1 MLLEIPSAES
11 LMIAPQRDIV
21 NDIIA
26 REIYKASLAG
36 KSSADFEGMK
46 VQDPEVIQ
54 HLLDKGYEYSYVPS
68 GNGTKILRISW

>member
-11 LMIAPQRDIV
+11 LMLAPQRDIV

-36 KSSADFEGMK
+36 KNNVDFEGMK
-46 VQDPEVIQ
+46 FQDPEMIQ
-54 HLLDKGYEYSYVPS
+54 YFLDKGYEYAYVPS
-68 GNGTKILRISW
+68 GNGTKILRIFW

>member
-11 LMIAPQRDIV
+11 LILAPQKDIV

-26 REIYKASLAG
+26 REIYKASFSG
-36 KSSADFEGMK
+36 KSSVDLEGMK

-54 HLLDKGYEYSYVPS
+54 HLLDKGYEFTYVPS
-68 GNGTKILRISW
+68 GNRTKILRISW

>member
-11 LMIAPQRDIV
+11 LILAPQKDIV

-26 REIYKASLAG
+26 REIYKASFAG
-36 KSSADFEGMK
+36 KSSVDLEGMK

-54 HLLDKGYEYSYVPS
+54 HLLDKGYEYTYVPS